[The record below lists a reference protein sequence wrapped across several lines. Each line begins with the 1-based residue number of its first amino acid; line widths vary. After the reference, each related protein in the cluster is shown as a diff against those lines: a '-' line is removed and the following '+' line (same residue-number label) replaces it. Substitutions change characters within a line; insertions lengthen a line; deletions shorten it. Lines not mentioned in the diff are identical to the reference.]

1 MKAAIRRE
9 PERHRPGGRL
19 AAFRPMTEAARLGIP
34 ERATSFASVDISYQR
49 GWRGRY
55 SRLSP

>member
-1 MKAAIRRE
+1 MKAVIRRE

-19 AAFRPMTEAARLGIP
+19 AAFRPMAEAARSGIP
-34 ERATSFASVDISYQR
+34 ERAALFASVDVSYQR